1 MSPTDPPE
9 GEMAALSRM
18 AVTIAN
24 IYADR
29 FGTPRDA
36 GWVLHKLTEETGEL
50 TGAWLQH
57 TGQGRG
63 AASAGDLADE
73 LADVLGFLL
82 VFADRAGID
91 AAAAL
96 REKWGAHLPRE
107 PE

>member
-1 MSPTDPPE
+1 VSDPDRL
-9 GEMAALSRM
+9 ADLSCI
-18 AVTIAN
+18 AVTIAE

-29 FGTPRDA
+29 FNTPRDA
-36 GWVLHKLTEETGEL
+36 GWVLHKLSEEMGEL

-63 AASAGDLADE
+63 DASARDVADE

-91 AAAAL
+91 AASGL
-96 REKWGAHLPRE
+96 RDKWGAYLPQE
-107 PE
+107 SE